1 MKKQQ
6 KSVFLKQELK
16 NSGIEVEIPES
27 YKNLEERSLEK
38 IRTSLSLKPKARR
51 LFEMLESDCEV
62 RANWDMAD
70 FLAVAKLNY
79 NDHGEVHAKVTTASA
94 LAMLE
99 LLIQHKIPLDL
110 IQASGG
116 DLDDEFL
123 VIVAASLLHD
133 IGNQIHRENHS
144 LHSVILSV
152 PILDRLLPEIYAE
165 SEKRT
170 EIRGFI
176 LHAIYAHEAE
186 VRDLTTEAALVGIA
200 DATDMT
206 KGRGRMAFDLGNV
219 NIHCVSAL
227 AIDEVTIAEGKES
240 PIEILIQMSNSAG
253 IFQVQETLGRKVIG
267 SPLESYIKIVAYT
280 APAEILLDK
289 RVVHRIYLEGKVFR
303 QGKLIPP

>member
-6 KSVFLKQELK
+6 RPAFLREKLK

-38 IRTSLSLKPKARR
+38 VREAISSKPKAQRF
-51 LFEMLESDCEV
+51 FEMLEADHEV

-70 FLAVAKLNY
+70 YLAVAKLKY

-99 LLIQHKIPLDL
+99 LLVKHKIPLDL
-110 IQASGG
+110 LEASGG

-123 VIVAASLLHD
+123 VVIASSLLHD
-133 IGNQIHRENHS
+133 IGNQIHRENHN
-144 LHSVILSV
+144 LHSVMLSV
-152 PILDRLLPEIYAE
+152 PILDRVLPEIYPD

-176 LHAIYAHEAE
+176 LHAIYAHEVE
-186 VRDLTTEAALVGIA
+186 VQDLTTEAALVGIA

-206 KGRGRMAFDLGNV
+206 KGRGRMSFDLGNV

-227 AIDEVTIAEGKES
+227 AIDEVLIAEGKEN
-240 PIEILIQMSNSAG
+240 PIEILIKMSNSAG

-267 SPLESYIKIVAYT
+267 SPLEPRINIVAYT
-280 APAEILLDK
+280 APEEIALDK
-289 RVVHRIYLEGKVFR
+289 RVVHKIYLEGREFR
-303 QGKLIPP
+303 QGK